1 MSFRTCVSFAIF
13 GMIIFTMNQAEATR
27 WQSKY
32 EHMNRII
39 SYYERQLD
47 VLDDMLLEVGD
58 RFVNHAD
65 HAEEEERSR
74 FQQAFVDWKKTLYG
88 LKNTLNRN
96 AYLLRKDLVENK
108 GKLLDTLNHDN
119 VALIEHV
126 GMMEQEWRG
135 LTTSFKSFVK
145 NLE

>member
-1 MSFRTCVSFAIF
+1 
-13 GMIIFTMNQAEATR
+13 MNQADATR

-32 EHMNRII
+32 EHMKRVIT
-39 SYYERQLD
+39 YYERQLD

-96 AYLLRKDLVENK
+96 AYLLRKDLIENK

-119 VALIEHV
+119 VTLVEHV

-135 LTTSFKSFVK
+135 LTNSFKSFVK
-145 NLE
+145 NLD